1 VCVIHVTTIFFDKS
15 PVFFP
20 VMGKTSISGFGSD
33 LSGGASGLMLGD
45 YAKTGYEIGY
55 KMNIENHIPH
65 VCKTCNDQFLFNV

>member
-1 VCVIHVTTIFFDKS
+1 MCVIHVTTIFFDKS

-55 KMNIENHIPH
+55 KMNRENQMLRIG
-65 VCKTCNDQFLFNV
+65 KTCSD